1 MRKRK
6 FAVGLE
12 CKNLLE
18 VVLDKAL
25 PLTITNKTD
34 DNSWHVFKSNL
45 LSIHAG
51 RIEITQPVSKAD
63 NCAMEAVAG
72 QEIAVTFKKG
82 YNKCLF
88 VSRVIS
94 QSQFE
99 LPDTTVVSSITL
111 YRPEQIEKIQ
121 RRAYD
126 RTEVPSDEP
135 VIVTFW
141 ASDDRKKT
149 YQAELLNISAGGVGI
164 RMPESDMPQ
173 WQDNQQCDM
182 HFVPLPGQ
190 EPIVTQGRFRHNTEV
205 SRDGNVSVGFQ
216 FVGLEL
222 TEHGRSLLRRIGR
235 IVTVYQK
242 QTQQGQYKR

>member
-34 DNSWHVFKSNL
+34 DNNWHVFKSNL

-51 RIEITQPVSKAD
+51 RIEITQPASKAD
-63 NCAMEAVAG
+63 NCAMEAVPG
-72 QEIAVTFKKG
+72 QEIAITFKKG

-88 VSRVIS
+88 VARVIA

-99 LPDTTVVSSITL
+99 LPDSTVVSSITL

-126 RTEVPSDEP
+126 RTEVSSDEP
-135 VIVTFW
+135 VIMTFW
-141 ASDDRKKT
+141 ASDDHAKKHQT
-149 YQAELLNISAGGVGI
+149 ELLNISSGGVGA
-164 RMPESDMPQ
+164 RMPEADMPH
-173 WQDNQQCDM
+173 WQDNQQCDLY
-182 HFVPLPGQ
+182 FIPLLGQ
-190 EPIVTQGRFRHNTEV
+190 EPIVTQARFRHNTQP
-205 SRDGNVSVGFQ
+205 SQDGNVMLGFQ
-216 FVGLEL
+216 FVGLEM
-222 TEHGRSLLRRIGR
+222 TEHGRSMLRRIGR
-235 IVTVYQK
+235 IVTVYQR
-242 QTQQGQYKR
+242 QIQCQYKR